1 MLNLL
6 LYLCMTVILNEQEN
20 KKLQRKPNYN
30 KFINNVNPDRCRG
43 SIHTPKGIRRR
54 L

>member
-1 MLNLL
+1 MA
-6 LYLCMTVILNEQEN
+6 VILNEQEN
-20 KKLQRKPNYN
+20 KKFQRKPNYN

-43 SIHTPKGIRRR
+43 SIHTPMGIRSR

>member
-1 MLNLL
+1 MLNLI

-20 KKLQRKPNYN
+20 KKFQRKPNN
-30 KFINNVNPDRCRG
+30 DKFINNVNPDRCRG
-43 SIHTPKGIRRR
+43 SIHTPKGIRSR